1 MGSKVTK
8 IHYDI
13 FGQAK
18 GGFSKVALGFK
29 ISDLR
34 GVKEDDLNYP

>member
-1 MGSKVTK
+1 MGPKVTK

-18 GGFSKVALGFK
+18 GGFSKVASGSKTL
-29 ISDLR
+29 DMT
-34 GVKEDDLNYP
+34 